1 MEPKAGINRLITDK
15 VIVSWFRKDKERD
28 RFYLLPGM
36 GGKAM
41 RRKRKIMLQW
51 AIAAGIFVSLVLGCV
66 LYWFGAK

>member
-1 MEPKAGINRLITDK
+1 MG
-15 VIVSWFRKDKERD
+15 WFQRDKERE

-51 AIAAGIFVSLVLGCV
+51 AIVAGLFVSVVLASI
-66 LYWFGAK
+66 LYWMHNR